1 MLIRARD
8 SHPRSIV
15 KAITW
20 RVTGSLDTFVLSWL
34 ITGSVTFAGSI
45 ASAETLT
52 KIVLYYC
59 HERAWSVVSWG
70 DKELPQAAKSEEVTR
85 LSEASPSADA
95 R

>member
-20 RVTGSLDTFVLSWL
+20 RVTGSLDTFLLSWL

-52 KIVLYYC
+52 KIVLYYF
-59 HERAWSVVSWG
+59 HERAWSIVPWG
-70 DKELPQAAKSEEVTR
+70 DKERALAAQGEEVAR
-85 LSEASPSADA
+85 LREASSADA
-95 R
+95 G